1 MWMEEQKE
9 LGAMNI
15 VTVVSLDGSSK
26 SALKIVMAHTDG
38 SEVTLTTLADITKDG
53 MTFIQSHGLRKMFEN
68 SGLLETGANM
78 EIGEKHEQS

>member
-1 MWMEEQKE
+1 MEEQKE
-9 LGAMNI
+9 LGQMNI

-53 MTFIQSHGLRKMFEN
+53 MTFIRSHGLRKMFEN

-78 EIGEKHEQS
+78 EIGNDTAKAK

>member
-1 MWMEEQKE
+1 MSTEEKKDRVQT
-9 LGAMNI
+9 NI

-53 MTFIQSHGLRKMFEN
+53 MTFIRDHGLRKMFEN
-68 SGLLETGANM
+68 SGLLEIEANM
-78 EIGEKHEQS
+78 EIGESNEQS

>member
-1 MWMEEQKE
+1 MSTAEKKDKVQT
-9 LGAMNI
+9 NI

-53 MTFIQSHGLRKMFEN
+53 MTFIRDHGLRKMFEN
-68 SGLLETGANM
+68 SGLLEIEAIT
-78 EIGEKHEQS
+78 EIGESNEQS

>member
-1 MWMEEQKE
+1 MWTEEQKE
-9 LGAMNI
+9 LGQTSI

-53 MTFIQSHGLRKMFEN
+53 MTFIRDHGLKRMFVD
-68 SGLLETGANM
+68 SGLWEIEPKK
-78 EIGEKHEQS
+78 EIGDD